1 MQGQSVCARP
11 VPLAWQRLQTCT
23 GFKVCL
29 RRLIAALL
37 WRPQEVAV
45 KLQFEGMEQRFRS
58 DIRHGE

>member
-1 MQGQSVCARP
+1 MAAVAD
-11 VPLAWQRLQTCT
+11 VHRLE
-23 GFKVCL
+23 VCL